1 MPYKKKGAKSASI
14 GRKTKDSARGKRAI
28 QQGGGRTGEAYVGTG
43 KSTSGVTAADLK
55 RGKRA
60 IQQGGGRTGEAYVG
74 TGKPARKPARKP
86 TPKPASKAPA
96 KPAAKPKGSPM
107 EQWARLNPTL
117 AAKVKPGQSGY
128 NTIQKVLR
136 EMKAKKSN
144 VNKGKTA

>member
-1 MPYKKKGAKSASI
+1 MPYKKETPAQKKARIFDSPPPRKRGAKRTSM
-14 GRKTKDSARGKRAI
+14 GRKTR
-28 QQGGGRTGEAYVGTG
+28 
-43 KSTSGVTAADLK
+43 SGVTAAD
-55 RGKRA
+55 RA
-60 IQQGGGRTGEAYVG
+60 RSERAAKQGGGRTGEAYVG

-86 TPKPASKAPA
+86 TPKPPTKPASKAPA